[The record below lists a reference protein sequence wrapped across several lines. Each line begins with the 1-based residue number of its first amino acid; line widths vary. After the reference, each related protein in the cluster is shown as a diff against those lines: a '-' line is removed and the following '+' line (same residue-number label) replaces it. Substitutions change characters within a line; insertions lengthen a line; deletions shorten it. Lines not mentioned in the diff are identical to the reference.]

1 MNRQRD
7 SIVPFLIFASLFAA
21 LPNVPVLGED
31 TTRMSPK
38 HWSMIENHCLDCHD
52 SATQEA
58 NIDLERLS
66 LNVAEDVATAE
77 RWQKVMGAL
86 NSGEM
91 PPEDA
96 EPIPAQQKLEFL
108 DVLSQRMVTARR
120 KLSDT
125 GGDIAM
131 RRLNRREYANTI
143 EDLLGVRPDTSTL
156 PDDQATAGFDT
167 DGASLFLSSNQIEQY
182 LSLAQQ
188 SLRLTLKANPPKP
201 AKTIRIEP
209 EETYTPHYT
218 ASAERMRDTG
228 KRARAF
234 LAQTEKPASEF
245 GLLDAYQAKK
255 QKHQEWLP
263 LMEDYLSRPET
274 QTGITLIM
282 TIKEGGYTKV
292 KLPVF
297 HPGAEGRYQIRVR
310 AGNYPDADP
319 RLHYLEFSQGVGTA
333 RTRLGWRKVNAP
345 LDAPEIIEFTVD
357 HRPGDKQQVWIH
369 QRSHQDRGDK
379 NLATQHMW
387 QNGIGTPPGI
397 WIDWVEVVGPFP
409 STQTDAMQ
417 SCRDA
422 ILLERPDSISEQNHA
437 REIIS
442 RFAHRAFRGSPVSE
456 DYQEQ
461 LLQHFVRARKNGETF
476 LDALIQ
482 PLSIVLASPSFLYHV
497 EKTEAASER
506 LSAHELAVRLSYLL
520 WSRPPDATLL
530 DAANS
535 GSLLNPIG
543 LHEQTERMLGDSKSK
558 NFVESFVHQWL
569 QVERLDMFQFN
580 GAEFPS
586 FDNAVREN
594 ARQELFQTFR
604 HLLDEDLS
612 LGKFLKSDFVVINDL
627 LADYYGIDGVNGH
640 HFRAVSVP
648 TDSLRGGL
656 LGTAAVL
663 AMGSDGQRSSPVE
676 RGAWVLRHLLN
687 DPPPPAP
694 PNVPQLSRLAGETY
708 SARDLALA
716 HQEEPQCASCHR
728 KIDPIGFGL
737 EHFDATGQWRDQE
750 LIGLGKRKYGKFQK
764 HVAFEIDA
772 HGKLPGG
779 ETFAGYHQLRDAIAQ
794 HEDDFAR
801 GFAESLI
808 AYGLGRPFGFA
819 DEELADQICA
829 SAKRSQHTIRAFI
842 HALVQSD
849 TFQNR

>member
-1 MNRQRD
+1 MNLRRA
-7 SIVPFLIFASLFAA
+7 SIVSISLFACVIAA
-21 LPNVPVLGED
+21 LMIPSVHAED
-31 TTRMSPK
+31 TTRMSPT
-38 HWSMIENHCLDCHD
+38 HWAMIENHCFDCHD
-52 SATQEA
+52 SATKEA
-58 NIDLERLS
+58 NIDLESLS
-66 LNVAEDVATAE
+66 QNVAADVATAE
-77 RWQKVMGAL
+77 LWQKVLGAL

-91 PPEDA
+91 PPEDSG
-96 EPIPAQQKLEFL
+96 PIPANQKLEFL
-108 DVLSQRMVTARR
+108 DALSQRMVTARR

-156 PDDQATAGFDT
+156 PNDQATAGFDT

-182 LSLAQQ
+182 LTLARQALHLCLQ
-188 SLRLTLKANPPKP
+188 ANGLRP

-218 ASAERMRDTG
+218 ASAERMRDIG

-234 LAQTEKPASEF
+234 LAQTEKTASEF

-255 QKHQEWLP
+255 QSHQEWLP
-263 LMEDYLSRPET
+263 LMEDYLARPET

-292 KLPVF
+292 KLPAF

-319 RLHYLEFSQGVGTA
+319 RLHYLEFSKGVGTG
-333 RTRLGWRKVNAP
+333 RTRLGWRKVTAP
-345 LDAPEIIEFTVD
+345 IDDPEVIEFTVD
-357 HRPGDKQQVWIH
+357 HVPGEKQLVWIH

-387 QNGIGTPPGI
+387 ENGIGTPPGI
-397 WIDWVEVVGPFP
+397 WIDWVEVVGPLP
-409 STQTDAMQ
+409 SPQTIAMQ
-417 SCRDA
+417 SCRDT
-422 ILLERPDSISEQNHA
+422 ILFKRPDSMSEQEYA

-442 RFAHRAFRGSPVSE
+442 RFARRAFRGTSVGE
-456 DYQEQ
+456 AYREQ
-461 LLQHFVRARKNGETF
+461 LLQHFVRARENGEGF

-497 EKTEAASER
+497 EQIEESREC
-506 LSAHELAVRLSYLL
+506 LSANELAVRLSYLL
-520 WSRPPDATLL
+520 WSRPPDQTLL
-530 DAANS
+530 DFADS
-535 GSLLNPIG
+535 GSLLDPVV
-543 LHEQTERMLGDSKSK
+543 LHEQTERMLGDPKS
-558 NFVESFVHQWL
+558 NEFVESFVHQWL

-604 HLLDEDLS
+604 YLLDENIS
-612 LGKFLKSDFVVINDL
+612 LGKLLKSDFVVINDL
-627 LADYYGIDGVNGH
+627 LADYYGIEGVDGAG
-640 HFRAVSVP
+640 FRPVSVP
-648 TDSLRGGL
+648 ADSLRGGL

-663 AMGSDGQRSSPVE
+663 AMGSDGLRSSPVE

-694 PNVPQLSRLAGETY
+694 PNVPQLSRLAGKTY
-708 SARDLALA
+708 SARELAQA

-737 EHFDATGQWRDQE
+737 EHFDAAGQWREQE
-750 LIGLGKRKYGKFQK
+750 LIGIGKRKYGKYQK
-764 HVAFEIDA
+764 HVSFEIDPS
-772 HGKLPGG
+772 GKLPSG
-779 ETFAGYHQLRDAIAQ
+779 ETFADYHQLRDAIAQ

-808 AYGLGRPFGFA
+808 AYGLGRPYGFT
-819 DEELADQICA
+819 DEELADQMCR
-829 SAKRSQHTIRAFI
+829 SAKDNQDTMRAFI

-849 TFQNR
+849 AFRNR